1 MSSSEPSKW
10 TTALGASADVNVIPA
25 TTPAGTGLASMAS
38 IFPAI
43 TQVPIDSG
51 GIAPERADFNALF
64 KMLGDQSYFLQQ
76 GGVYSYSASYA
87 YRAGDLVMY
96 NGNLYLCIQ
105 AHAAGAAAPS
115 NTAFWAAIASAGD
128 IPTKT
133 SQLQNDSGFVTSAS
147 VPTKTSQLQN
157 DSGFVTSA
165 SVPTKTSQL
174 QNDSGFITSASL
186 PTVNNGTLTIQQDGV
201 TVGSFT
207 ANQSGDTTINLTGG
221 GGGGGGG
228 DTLSGT
234 ILGGFVGSASQTP
247 DMSNY
252 SGTVGSEY
260 DISELFQKMAD
271 TGTGHYAFAAYP
283 PGTKF
288 ECVVASSATKFG
300 ENDGYINVING
311 AFKLKS
317 LGIGSGAIRYLL
329 KRSAPKVGTIVV
341 SDSDRYITDSNTV
354 WLEDV
359 NMISENTVSVRPGY
373 VLPSGTFYVVDSILA
388 TYEHPSEGG
397 GTSAGWAGSPCYKCV
412 VHVPS

>member
-96 NGNLYLCIQ
+96 NGNLYRCIQ

-115 NTAFWAAIASAGD
+115 NTAFWTAIASAGD

-174 QNDSGFITSASL
+174 QNDSGFITSASV

-201 TVGSFT
+201 TVGTFT
-207 ANQSGDTTINLTGG
+207 ANQSGNTTVNLTSGG
-221 GGGGGGG
+221 G
-228 DTLSGT
+228 SGFT
-234 ILGGFVGSASQTP
+234 IQAIWYDDPITP
-247 DMSNY
+247 HTTFS
-252 SGTVGSEY
+252 STVGN
-260 DISELFQKMAD
+260 
-271 TGTGHYAFAAYP
+271 TYP
-283 PGTKF
+283 G
-288 ECVVASSATKFG
+288 SSL
-300 ENDGYINVING
+300 YLPNG
-311 AFKLKS
+311 AFPNGTS
-317 LGIGSGAIRYLL
+317 IGGSGEYICVTASSYY
-329 KRSAPKVGTIVV
+329 VGDIDSSGPHFGSITI
-341 SDSDRYITDSNTV
+341 
-354 WLEDV
+354 
-359 NMISENTVSVRPGY
+359 
-373 VLPSGTFYVVDSILA
+373 GTFRKI
-388 TYEHPSEGG
+388 E
-397 GTSAGWAGSPCYKCV
+397 
-412 VHVPS
+412 